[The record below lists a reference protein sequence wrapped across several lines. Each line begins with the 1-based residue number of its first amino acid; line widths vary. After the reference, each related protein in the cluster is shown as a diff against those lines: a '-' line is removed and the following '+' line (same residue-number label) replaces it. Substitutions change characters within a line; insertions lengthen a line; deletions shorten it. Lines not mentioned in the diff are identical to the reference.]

1 MKRARLLSSVAL
13 ALLLGVGVAAAQAPS
28 APELKKEVSPSPAPA
43 AIQNAPPDKIAPNMK
58 AGKVDAETHKTPEKS
73 SAADPRTGMKNSYET
88 GGTTGQGAG
97 GPSGKMSSEQ
107 RSKIGTLLRAR
118 KVEPAHLTVSVNVG
132 TRIPESVHSYPLP
145 SEVVEIYPEWRG
157 YDYIMIGDQVLVV
170 DPQTHEIVAIIEA

>member
-13 ALLLGVGVAAAQAPS
+13 ALLLGAGAAVAQTPAEP
-28 APELKKEVSPSPAPA
+28 KKEVAPSPAPA
-43 AIQNAPPDKIAPNMK
+43 ALQNAPPDKIAPNMK
-58 AGKVDAETHKTPEKS
+58 AGKIDAETHKPPDKA
-73 SAADPRTGMKNSYET
+73 SATDPRTGMKNSYET
-88 GGTTGQGAG
+88 GATTGQGAG
-97 GPSGKMSSEQ
+97 GASGKMTSEQ

-132 TRIPESVHSYPLP
+132 THIPESVHAYPLP

-170 DPQTHEIVAIIEA
+170 DPQTREIVAIIEA

>member
-13 ALLLGVGVAAAQAPS
+13 AMLLGLGVAVAQAPP
-28 APELKKEVSPSPAPA
+28 AQEPKKEVAPSPAPA

-58 AGKVDAETHKTPEKS
+58 AGSPNAETHKTAEP
-73 SAADPRTGMKNSYET
+73 AAATDPRTGMKNSYET
-88 GGTTGQGAG
+88 GATTGQGAG
-97 GPSGKMSSEQ
+97 GAAKLSTEQ
-107 RSKIGTLLRAR
+107 RSKIGSLLRAH

-132 TRIPESVHSYPLP
+132 TRIPEGVHSYPLP

-170 DPQTHEIVAIIEA
+170 DPQTREIVAVIEA